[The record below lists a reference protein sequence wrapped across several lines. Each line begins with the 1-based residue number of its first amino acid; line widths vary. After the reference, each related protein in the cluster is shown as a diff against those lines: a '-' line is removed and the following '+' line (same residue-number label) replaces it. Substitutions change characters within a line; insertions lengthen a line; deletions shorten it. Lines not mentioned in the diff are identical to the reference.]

1 LRVKDDEVV
10 KAVKEMKQAGVKMLR
25 DKEWQEVDGI
35 IYKEEKVYISKN
47 DKLRVE
53 IIRLYY
59 NTPIGEHRGQ
69 WKTVEL
75 VTRNSWWLGVTKKVK
90 QYMEGYNSCQR
101 NKNCTEQLAG
111 KLMPNLIPE
120 KP

>member
-1 LRVKDDEVV
+1 
-10 KAVKEMKQAGVKMLR
+10 MLR

-53 IIRLYY
+53 IIRLYH

-101 NKNCTEQLAG
+101 NKNHT
-111 KLMPNLIPE
+111 K
-120 KP
+120 